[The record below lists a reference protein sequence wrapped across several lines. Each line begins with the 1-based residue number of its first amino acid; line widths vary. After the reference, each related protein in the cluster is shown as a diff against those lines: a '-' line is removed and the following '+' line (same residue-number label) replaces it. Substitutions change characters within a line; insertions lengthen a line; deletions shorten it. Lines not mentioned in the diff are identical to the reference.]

1 MPNPP
6 AAGSYYRTFS
16 STQPVSA
23 ALPKGNA
30 PVKITKGRKKRK
42 GKLGERVAIPSEGTK
57 KRKRKVTKEQAQE
70 QRRMSQQDQQGRE
83 DQERQMQILQMELE
97 AQQITLRRQLV
108 EQQKQEQ
115 ARKEREERE
124 FHTHQRRFVQQ
135 QRLQEGQHTWK
146 LEWQRQQPHLQELLR
161 TEELFFQAQETLR
174 QRDIPLSDLVNG
186 ENLHDFAQP
195 N

>member
-16 STQPVSA
+16 DVQPIST

-30 PVKITKGRKKRK
+30 PVKITTEQKGRKKRK
-42 GKLGERVAIPSEGTK
+42 GKLGEHIAIPSEGTK
-57 KRKRKVTKEQAQE
+57 KRKRKVTKEQEQE
-70 QRRMSQQDQQGRE
+70 RRRMQQQAQQKRE
-83 DQERQMQILQMELE
+83 ERERQMQILQMELE
-97 AQQITLRRQLV
+97 AQQLM

-115 ARKEREERE
+115 ARKERE

-135 QRLQEGQHTWK
+135 QRLQEGQHAWK
-146 LEWQRQQPHLQELLR
+146 LEWQRQQPHLRELLR
-161 TEELFFQAQETLR
+161 TEELLFQAQETSR
-174 QRDIPLSDLVNG
+174 KHDISLSDMVNG